1 MSGSAPVPKPRVSLK
16 SHEDEESSAAQLG
29 SPPAFKPPPPRPKN
43 KPVAVAPSHEETV
56 PPAKDEFVHP
66 NQVELEMDPPKDKTP
81 TKSGASR
88 VAPPVPKSEQTQ
100 RSISDSPKRP
110 APGPPR
116 QASGDPA
123 GTESKVT
130 PSASPSLPSG
140 PKHSRSVSTGH
151 KLPHSGPTDAEHRSH
166 NRQMSEHLVDDVSP
180 KITPKRVAPPPPT
193 SGGKGDKKPPRPDDH
208 VRPTIRSESCQQ
220 FSNIPSSV
228 AGKQKELKPKEKKA
242 PAVPAPK
249 QPPPS
254 AKLPPKQSS
263 FEGVGTKGTNSPPQR
278 ASPKAARKMSNPEN
292 RTLPNDDEGDGGAPT
307 SAIDRIKR
315 AGVALPFAVKPE
327 LKKKEQQQQQQEDS
341 PVPPKNHPTE
351 PTISYM
357 ESPMLATD
365 DTSRKVKFSRQL
377 KTWLTYASEEYD
389 RANDVNVVQAAVLFE
404 LEKLIEKMHIYS
416 VQLSKCEL
424 NVFINYVSLCSFVCV
439 CICAC
444 VRVCVYMCVYV
455 RMCVCVC
462 VAHVRARMYACVIHV
477 RIHVCV
483 RVCTCSCVHV

>member
-1 MSGSAPVPKPRVSLK
+1 MSGSAPVPKPRASLK
-16 SHEDEESSAAQLG
+16 SHEEEDSSGAHLG

-56 PPAKDEFVHP
+56 PSSKDEFVHP
-66 NQVELEMDPPKDKTP
+66 SQVELEMDPPKDKTA
-81 TKSGASR
+81 TKSGATR

-100 RSISDSPKRP
+100 RPITDSPKRP

-116 QASGDPA
+116 QANMDP
-123 GTESKVT
+123 GVTESKA
-130 PSASPSLPSG
+130 PSSSSPNLPSG

-151 KLPHSGPTDAEHRSH
+151 KLPHSGPTDTEHKSH
-166 NRQMSEHLVDDVSP
+166 SRQMSEHLVDEVSP

-193 SGGKGDKKPPRPDDH
+193 SGGKGDKKPPRPDEH

-220 FSNIPSSV
+220 FTNMPSSV
-228 AGKQKELKPKEKKA
+228 PGKQKELKPKEKKA

-249 QPPPS
+249 QPTKPP
-254 AKLPPKQSS
+254 AKQSS
-263 FEGVGTKGTNSPPQR
+263 FEGAGTKGTNSPPQR

-292 RTLPNDDEGDGGAPT
+292 RTLPNDDEEDGGAPS
-307 SAIDRIKR
+307 SAIDRIKKS
-315 AGVALPFAVKPE
+315 GVALPFAVLPE
-327 LKKKEQQQQQQEDS
+327 LKKKDLQQQKEEGS
-341 PVPPKNHPTE
+341 PAPSRNHPSE

-416 VQLSKCEL
+416 VQLSKCK
-424 NVFINYVSLCSFVCV
+424 
-439 CICAC
+439 
-444 VRVCVYMCVYV
+444 
-455 RMCVCVC
+455 
-462 VAHVRARMYACVIHV
+462 
-477 RIHVCV
+477 
-483 RVCTCSCVHV
+483 

>member
-1 MSGSAPVPKPRVSLK
+1 MSGSAPVPKPRASLK
-16 SHEDEESSAAQLG
+16 SHEDEDSSAAQLG
-29 SPPAFKPPPPRPKN
+29 SPPGFKPPPPRPKN

-56 PPAKDEFVHP
+56 PSTKDEFVHP
-66 NQVELEMDPPKDKTP
+66 SQVELEMDPPKDKTP

-100 RSISDSPKRP
+100 RTITDSPKRP

-116 QASGDPA
+116 QTGGDPS

-151 KLPHSGPTDAEHRSH
+151 KLPHSGPTDTEHKSH
-166 NRQMSEHLVDDVSP
+166 SRQMSEHLVDDVSP

-193 SGGKGDKKPPRPDDH
+193 SGGKGDKKPPRPDEH
-208 VRPTIRSESCQQ
+208 VRPTTRSESCQQ
-220 FSNIPSSV
+220 FTNIPSSV
-228 AGKQKELKPKEKKA
+228 PSKQKELKPKEKRA

-249 QPPPS
+249 QPPQS
-254 AKLPPKQSS
+254 AKPPPKQSS
-263 FEGVGTKGTNSPPQR
+263 FEGAGTKGTNSPPQR
-278 ASPKAARKMSNPEN
+278 ASPKAVRKMSNAEN

-315 AGVALPFAVKPE
+315 SGVALPFAVLPE
-327 LKKKEQQQQQQEDS
+327 LKKKEQQQQQQQQEDS
-341 PVPPKNHPTE
+341 AVPSRNHPSE

-365 DTSRKVKFSRQL
+365 DASRKVKFSRQL

-389 RANDVNVVQAAVLFE
+389 RANNVNVVQAAVLFE

-424 NVFINYVSLCSFVCV
+424 CMLIYCNVFIDCIYLYVP
-439 CICAC
+439 
-444 VRVCVYMCVYV
+444 VYMCV
-455 RMCVCVC
+455 
-462 VAHVRARMYACVIHV
+462 
-477 RIHVCV
+477 
-483 RVCTCSCVHV
+483 